1 MKEFIATILV
11 LIALFGIIIGC
22 ISCSNHKT
30 EQTGDAK
37 YNNGICEICGTPFH
51 FTNATYE
58 IYNGYRYVYACE
70 NEHIII
76 CCKEQHAHGKER

>member
-1 MKEFIATILV
+1 MKEFFATVIAVITL
-11 LIALFGIIIGC
+11 LALIIGLTY
-22 ISCSNHKT
+22 CSNRKT

-58 IYNGYRYVYACE
+58 IYQGYRYVYACE
-70 NEHIII
+70 NDHIII
-76 CCKEQHAHGKER
+76 CNNPQEKN

>member
-1 MKEFIATILV
+1 MKETIAIILTLV
-11 LIALFGIIIGC
+11 TLFAILFGCIG
-22 ISCSNHKT
+22 CSNHKT

-58 IYNGYRYVYACE
+58 IYQGYRYVYACE
-70 NEHIII
+70 NDHIII
-76 CCKEQHAHGKER
+76 CNNPQEKK

>member
-1 MKEFIATILV
+1 MKETIAIILTS
-11 LIALFGIIIGC
+11 LALFGIIIGC
-22 ISCSNHKT
+22 ISCSNHKV

-58 IYNGYRYVYACE
+58 IYQGYRYVYACE
-70 NEHIII
+70 NDHIII
-76 CCKEQHAHGKER
+76 CNNPQKKLKTP